1 MTEPTIAVA
10 APSTHRSGLL
20 IIVLAYAAFIGLGLS
35 NSLLGVAWPSIRAT
49 FGLPIDA
56 VGALLFG
63 STIGYMAASALS
75 GRLLTQLRGGVMLSL
90 SCGLG
95 ALAFLASGGAPSWAI
110 MVGLGVLAG
119 ASAGITDGG
128 LNAYAAAHFS
138 PRAMNWLHACFGI
151 GATLGPAIMT
161 GVIALGLGWRAG
173 YGAVGAI
180 LLLLALAFAFTRQLW
195 ADPPSDTQAD
205 TPAPVR
211 GAPLLETLRLPI
223 AWLGILLF
231 FMYTGAEVGL
241 GNWLFSLLTE
251 ARGVRPELAG
261 IWVSLYWASLT
272 LGRIVFGVVVSRISP
287 TTLLRGSMLAA
298 VLGTLLI
305 WANIAS
311 WLTFGG
317 IALMGI
323 ALAPQFPLLISATPG
338 FLGPRHAAN
347 GVGLEVASAS
357 VGGALLPSA
366 IGVLAATYGLEV
378 LGPCLLVAALAMAGL
393 FELLVRRTNAATQA
407 V

>member
-10 APSTHRSGLL
+10 APSTRRSGLL

-56 VGALLFG
+56 IGALLFG

-95 ALAFLASGGAPSWAI
+95 AFAFLASGGAPSWAI
-110 MVGLGVLAG
+110 MVALGALAG
-119 ASAGITDGG
+119 VSAGITDGG

-138 PRAMNWLHACFGI
+138 PRAMNWLHACFSV

-161 GVIALGLGWRAG
+161 SVIALGLGWRAG
-173 YGAVGAI
+173 YGVVGVV
-180 LLLLALAFAFTRQLW
+180 LLLLALAFAFTHQRW
-195 ADPPSDTQAD
+195 ADSPSAAQAD
-205 TPAPVR
+205 APAPVR
-211 GAPLLETLRLPI
+211 GAPLLETLRLPV
-223 AWLGILLF
+223 AWLGMLLF

-241 GNWLFSLLTE
+241 SNWLFSLLTE
-251 ARGVRPELAG
+251 ARGVSPKQAG
-261 IWVSLYWASLT
+261 TWVSLYWASLT
-272 LGRIVFGVVVSRISP
+272 LGRIVFGVVVGRISP

-298 VLGTLLI
+298 VVGTLLI
-305 WANIAS
+305 WVNIAT

-323 ALAPQFPLLISATPG
+323 ALAPQFPLLISATPE
-338 FLGPRHAAN
+338 FFGPRHAAN

-366 IGVLAATYGLEV
+366 IGVLAASYSLEV

-393 FELLVRRTNAATQA
+393 FELLVRRTNATTQA
-407 V
+407 L